1 MALDSIIGPFTLL
14 DKNSKGARDGKEMK
28 EKKKMLFKNKKK
40 KKIIYSYNSK
50 KLGKPN
56 E

>member
-28 EKKKMLFKNKKK
+28 EKRKDVVQKQEKEKDNLQLQLKETRKTQ
-40 KKIIYSYNSK
+40 
-50 KLGKPN
+50 
-56 E
+56 